1 VTRIADSFER
11 CKAAKKKAFVAFI
24 TAGDPSLE
32 RTIELAVDL
41 DDAGVDVLELGVPF
55 SDPIADGP
63 VIQRSSERAL
73 ARGVTLPRVIETI
86 ARIREQ
92 SQIPLLVFTYFNPL
106 LQYGLDRV
114 ARDIAAA
121 GGDGVLATDLPPEEA
136 DAWLAAAR
144 GAGLDTVFLA
154 TPTSP
159 PERLAQIAGASS
171 GFVYAVSRT
180 GITGERTS
188 LSIEAAPLVAA
199 LRALTDAPIAL
210 GFGISTP
217 AQVAEAAA
225 VADGVVVGSSLV
237 RFLEEH
243 PQGDLAGQVT
253 WLKESL

>member
-1 VTRIADSFER
+1 MTRIGDRFARLASHN
-11 CKAAKKKAFVAFI
+11 KKAFVAFV
-24 TAGDPSLE
+24 TAGDPSLD
-32 RTIELAVDL
+32 RTVQLAVDL
-41 DDAGVDVLELGVPF
+41 ERAGVDVLELGVPF

-73 ARGVTLPRVIETI
+73 ARGVTLPRVIETV

-92 SQIPLLVFTYFNPL
+92 SDMPLLLFSYFNPL

-114 ARDIAAA
+114 ARDLSSA

-136 DAWLAAAR
+136 DAWLAVAQ
-144 GAGLDTVFLA
+144 GAGIDTVFLA

-159 PERLAQIAGASS
+159 PERLARIARASS

-180 GITGERTS
+180 GITGERAA
-188 LSIEAAPLVAA
+188 LSQEAAPLVAA
-199 LRALTDAPIAL
+199 LRKLTDAPVAL

-225 VADGVVVGSSLV
+225 TADGVVVGSSLV

-243 PQGDLAGQVT
+243 PDGDLAGHVK
-253 WLKESL
+253 WLRESL